1 MEVAKVAAKGT
12 VHWLHVRQLGE
23 KMPINVTVT
32 DPSPKTKD
40 GYEYIIL
47 YPSMA
52 SPATW
57 ECSPKST
64 MSLEA
69 RRLSFLT
76 TSAYNAQFISHLLDA
91 LSLLKLTNVE
101 TSQHSLEH
109 EVERAKRELIRLLKY
124 IVYDRPIIDAWDTV
138 LGMDVG
144 VINTASMRRL
154 ESRRL
159 SSFRRAGT
167 LIVVASQRFA
177 GRDCVASHG
186 HPDPE

>member
-12 VHWLHVRQLGE
+12 VNWLHVRQFGE

-32 DPSPKTKD
+32 DPLPKTKD

-64 MSLEA
+64 MPLEA
-69 RRLSFLT
+69 RRLSFLRAI
-76 TSAYNAQFISHLLDA
+76 SAYNAQFISHLLDA
-91 LSLLKLTNVE
+91 LSLLKLTSVE

-109 EVERAKRELIRLLKY
+109 EVERANRELIRHLKY
-124 IVYDRPIIDAWDTV
+124 IFYDRHI
-138 LGMDVG
+138 
-144 VINTASMRRL
+144 
-154 ESRRL
+154 
-159 SSFRRAGT
+159 
-167 LIVVASQRFA
+167 
-177 GRDCVASHG
+177 
-186 HPDPE
+186 